1 MVKLHLEVLER
12 CSKETEDT
20 ITAEGLAFAATPISY
35 LKENQGEFIYVEC
48 TQFIDI
54 RIDAVALEFDDAF
67 NLYTALFGL
76 KLQKKHGEA
85 IRKYLK
91 ANVKSVLGSSSAA
104 FSGQEGLWELN
115 IAVDCIEGFNDS
127 MSIEEVCEFLYHFV
141 AQLLTT
147 VDV

>member
-20 ITAEGLAFAATPISY
+20 ITAEGLAFASTPIAY

-48 TQFIDI
+48 TQFLDI

-76 KLQKKHGEA
+76 KLQKKHSEA